1 MANDIHTTMT
11 LGEIA
16 AAFPGVIPALE
27 QLGLDYCCRGG
38 RTLAGAVE
46 AAGLDL
52 AAVLTTLRTTVDGE
66 TREQAEERDWRAATM
81 TELAD
86 HIEATHHAFVRDA
99 MEQLSAL
106 LPKVIEA
113 HGSEHGELRSLAP
126 VVDALADDLRDHMVR
141 EERVLF
147 PWLRRLERKSE
158 IQGGPPWSVR
168 RPIDCMVHDHDE
180 VAIALGKI
188 RELTAGYQ
196 PPPGACPTYTR
207 LYGLLG
213 ELERDTHVH
222 IHKENNIL
230 FPAGVRAEAAL
241 KQPG

>member
-1 MANDIHTTMT
+1 MTNDVHTTMT

-16 AAFPGVIPALE
+16 AAFPSVIPALE
-27 QLGLDYCCRGG
+27 RLGLDYCCRGG
-38 RTLAGAVE
+38 RTLADAVE
-46 AAGLDL
+46 AAGLEP
-52 AAVLTTLRTTVDGE
+52 ATVLGTLRKAAE
-66 TREQAEERDWRAATM
+66 SKPLEQPEERDWRAASM

-86 HIEATHHAFVRDA
+86 HIEETHHAFVRDA
-99 MEQLSAL
+99 MEQLGVL

-113 HGSEHGELRSLAP
+113 HGDEHEALRSLVP
-126 VVDALADDLRDHMVR
+126 VVDALADDLQDHMVR
-141 EERVLF
+141 EEKVLF

-180 VAIALGKI
+180 VAVALGKI
-188 RELTAGYQ
+188 RELTADYQ
-196 PPPGACPTYTR
+196 PPRGACPSYTR

-213 ELERDTHVH
+213 ELERDTHRH

-230 FPAGVRAEAAL
+230 FPAGVRAEAAM
-241 KQPG
+241 KKPG